1 VRQGRSPSARPLRQ
15 EEEGPPSQE
24 EDAPQETELEEEA
37 GTMKRIL
44 LPVFVAA
51 VGLIIAASAVA
62 AINLERFDVTFT
74 GPNGEAVA
82 EAGSHPFA
90 MTTSLE
96 VTSETSR
103 KGTFPTE
110 SVKDLLIGEVPGF
123 VGDPTAVPPCPAVD
137 FLERVPGTADLPEC
151 ANSSAVGV
159 ATAIVGSHA
168 GKGSFIVPLYN
179 LSPTP
184 GSVARLGFIV
194 ETVPVTVEVGVSQEW
209 PYRVVGAATQV
220 SQALEFFGAELTI
233 WGVPADPRHDKER
246 GTCRSA
252 SSPQEDEC
260 PAEVAEKPFLTVP
273 RACAG
278 QLSTTY
284 QLDTWQHP
292 AAWVSGSVPTPAA
305 PAGFTGCEA
314 LGFAPAISTAGSN
327 PAAESPTGLDFDL
340 GISDPGLTEV
350 GARANSDPERV
361 SVTLPEGFVTN
372 PSVASGLAACSQA
385 QYEESGITF
394 NPHAGCPQASK
405 IGTVEVTSPLLEE
418 TVDGQVYVAK
428 QGENPFHSLLA
439 LYMILRNER
448 YGLLVK
454 QPLKVEPDP
463 KTGRLTTIVDQ
474 IPQLPFSDFHLDFRE
489 GQRAPLITPPT
500 CGTFTAQADLTPYS
514 NPGNTQHETDALKV
528 TGGANG
534 AGCASSASQL
544 PNAPSFSAG
553 TVEPTAGSYSP
564 FVLKLS
570 RADGSQQFS
579 SVSTT
584 LPKGLVGKLA
594 GIPYCSDAQIA
605 QASGRGGEFEGGL
618 EQRQPSCPQSS
629 EVGTVTATAGAGSEP
644 LSVHGHAYLAGP
656 YKGAPLSLEIVTPA
670 IAGPFDVGTVAI
682 RTALQVNPETA
693 EITAVSDPI
702 PTILYGL
709 PLDVRSIAIDMNRPN
724 FTLNPT
730 SCGAKAIAG
739 SVISTQGS
747 SAAIDQYFQAAN
759 CRALKF
765 KPKLKISLKGSTT
778 RTGHPALKAVVTYPK
793 GGAYANIARAQV
805 NLPHSVFLEQ
815 SNLNKTCTKPVLLEG
830 KCPKSSV
837 YGKAKAWT
845 PLLDKPL
852 QGNVYLVGGFGY
864 ELPALVAELNGQI
877 RVLLKG
883 KVDSG
888 PNKGIRNTFEA
899 VPDAPVEKFV
909 LEMKGGPKYSLLVN
923 SENLCAKPQKAIARF
938 TAQNGKVLE
947 TKSVI
952 EDSCKQGSKGAK
964 KKSNSPGKKKH
975 RSGKNKAGSGHKT
988 KNTSRAVKKAS

>member
-1 VRQGRSPSARPLRQ
+1 
-15 EEEGPPSQE
+15 
-24 EDAPQETELEEEA
+24 
-37 GTMKRIL
+37 MKRL
-44 LPVFVAA
+44 LFTALA
-51 VGLIIAASAVA
+51 VGLLSVFVGSAAA
-62 AINLERFDVTFT
+62 AINLERFDVTFE
-74 GPNGEAVA
+74 GPNGETVT
-82 EAGSHPFA
+82 EAGAHPFA
-90 MTTSLE
+90 MKTSLE

-110 SVKDLLIGEVPGF
+110 SAKDLLIGEIPGF
-123 VGDPTAVPPCPAVD
+123 VGDPTAVPSCAAVD
-137 FLERVPGTADLPEC
+137 FLALVPGKNDLPQC
-151 ANSSAVGV
+151 ADSSAVGV
-159 ATAIVGSHA
+159 ATAIVGTA
-168 GKGSFIVPLYN
+168 TGKGTFTQPLY
-179 LSPTP
+179 LLTPTP
-184 GSVARLGFIV
+184 GSVARLGFVV
-194 ETVPVTVEVGVSQEW
+194 ESVPITIEIGVGDEM
-209 PYRVVGAATQV
+209 PYRVVGGATQIT
-220 SQALEFFGAELTI
+220 QALEFFGAELTI

-246 GTCRSA
+246 GACRSA

-260 PAEVAEKPFLTVP
+260 PAEAAEKPFLTVP
-273 RACAG
+273 RACTG
-278 QLSTTY
+278 PLSTTY
-284 QLDTWQHP
+284 RLDTWQHP
-292 AAWVSGSVPTPAA
+292 DEWVSGSVLTHAEGDPA
-305 PAGFTGCEA
+305 PMGFTGCES
-314 LGFAPAISTAGSN
+314 LGFAPTIATSGTN

-361 SVTLPEGFVTN
+361 SVTLPEGFVAN

-385 QYEESGITF
+385 QYEEAGIAF
-394 NPHAGCPQASK
+394 DPNSGCPQGSK

-418 TVDGQVYVAK
+418 TVDGQVYVAD
-428 QGENPFHSLLA
+428 QRENPFHSLLA

-463 KTGRLTTIVDQ
+463 TTGRLTTIVDQ
-474 IPQLPFSDFHLDFRE
+474 IPQLPFSDFHLHFRE

-500 CGTFTAQADLTPYS
+500 CGSFTAQAELTPYS
-514 NPGNTQHETDALKV
+514 NPGNTKHETAALNV
-528 TGGANG
+528 ASGSNG

-544 PNAPSFSAG
+544 PNAPGFSAG
-553 TVEPTAGSYSP
+553 TVDASAGSYSP

-570 RADGSQQFS
+570 RPDGSQKFS

-594 GIPYCSDAQIA
+594 GIPYCTDAQIA
-605 QASGRGGEFEGGL
+605 QASGRAGEFEGGL
-618 EQRQPSCPQSS
+618 EQRQPSCPQAS
-629 EVGTVTATAGAGSEP
+629 EVGTVTAEAGAGAEP
-644 LSVHGHAYLAGP
+644 LSVQGHAYLAGP
-656 YKGAPLSLEIVTPA
+656 YKGAPLSLEIITPA

-702 PTILYGL
+702 PTILHGL
-709 PLDVRSIAIDMNRPN
+709 PLDLRSISIDMNRAN

-730 SCGAKAIAG
+730 SCAPQAIVG
-739 SVISTQGS
+739 SVTSTLGAVAS
-747 SAAIDQYFQAAN
+747 VHQYFQAAN

-765 KPKLKISLKGSTT
+765 KPKLQLSLKGSTT

-793 GGAYANIARAQV
+793 AGAYSNIARAQV

-815 SNLNKTCTKPVLLEG
+815 DNLNKTCTKPVLLEG
-830 KCPKSSV
+830 KCPKSSI

-877 RVLLKG
+877 RILLKG

-888 PNKGIRNTFEA
+888 PNNGIRNTFEA

-938 TAQNGKVLE
+938 TAQSGKVLQV
-947 TKSVI
+947 KPVI
-952 EDSCKQGSKGAK
+952 TDSCKKKSKGAK
-964 KKSNSPGKKKH
+964 NSSKS
-975 RSGKNKAGSGHKT
+975 RGKNMAGSGHK
-988 KNTSRAVKKAS
+988 KKSGSGGKKHAA